1 MTWPPNRRAARHLAA
16 EILLER
22 REGIEVN
29 SEGRVLRRGKE
40 NRRHVLLI
48 CCLALFILEKVGE
61 IDAEL
66 LAPELDKLRS
76 DKGYLREHRHCELL
90 MIMHGSDILRRFP
103 VIRQRYAPASPPS
116 TGDSGNT

>member
-1 MTWPPNRRAARHLAA
+1 MIWTPNRRAARHLAA

-29 SEGRVLRRGKE
+29 SYGRVLRGGEE
-40 NRRHVLLI
+40 NKRHVLLI

-61 IDAEL
+61 IDTEL

-76 DKGYLREHRHCELL
+76 YKGYLREQRHCEVL
-90 MIMHGSDILRRFP
+90 MNLHGSDILRRFP
-103 VIRQRYAPASPPS
+103 VIRQRYAPAPPPS
-116 TGDSGNT
+116 TRDSEKT